1 MGTKLW
7 GSSIVGERNDGQIVN
22 HKKKRRVNKS
32 KFFAPFFKNRKCI
45 FENVE
50 ILLSKK
56 CP

>member
-32 KFFAPFFKNRKCI
+32 KFIAPFFLNRNGV

-50 ILLSKK
+50 ILLSKN